1 MKNYYKKSDIIFSLI
16 LFASIIIFILLPF
29 MAVFKESF
37 FYDGNLSLYNFK
49 KVLSD
54 RSLVL
59 NTFRLGIL
67 TSIFAS
73 LFAINVSIFYFFQS
87 GKSRKIISV
96 ILAIAL
102 ISPPFVSSLSYITL
116 FGRSGV
122 ITYDLLHLSVN
133 PYGMWGIVL
142 MQAISDL
149 ALNSLL
155 LIGFLKSID
164 KSVINSARSLGAKS
178 SDIIKDIILPSIK
191 NGIFAVM
198 LLSFFRSVSDFG
210 TPAIIGGNYRVLA
223 LESYFEVISNGN
235 LSLASA
241 MNIVI
246 LIPTLVIFLFVGKG
260 IRSGNFNT
268 GLSSENEV
276 PIKKEGVF
284 FNIIRIIAIILILW
298 IVLLYVSIILNAFT
312 KMKLGNLV
320 FTLENFRESNKFI
333 GEIILRSIIYSLIA
347 SVAAT
352 FIGFMISYLMKVRN
366 LRYMKFVDTIANLPY
381 IIPGTFF
388 GLGYLVF
395 FRSPPIQITGT
406 VIIVILNV
414 IFKQMPFSSRVS
426 SAAISEIDKNVLNSI
441 RDLGGSSKD
450 EIKDGVIPLSKNSI
464 MISLINIFT
473 ATMTTVGSIIFLIY
487 PGKKVL
493 TLVMFDVIQSGKYNQ
508 GSVIAFYIMII
519 CLLFNV
525 LVRFLFNR
533 RRNVSWNQ

>member
-1 MKNYYKKSDIIFSLI
+1 MKNHYKKSDVIFSLI
-16 LFASIIIFILLPF
+16 LFLSIIIFILLPF

-49 KVLSD
+49 KVFSD
-54 RSLVL
+54 RNLVI
-59 NTFRLGIL
+59 NTFKLGIL
-67 TSIFAS
+67 TSLFAS
-73 LFAINVSIFYFFQS
+73 FFAINVSIFYIFQS

-178 SDIIKDIILPSIK
+178 SDIIKDIILPSMK

-241 MNIVI
+241 MNIII

-260 IRSGNFNT
+260 LRSGNFNT

-276 PIKKEGVF
+276 PIKKEGIF

-298 IVLLYVSIILNAFT
+298 IVLLYASIILNAFT

-320 FTLENFRESNKFI
+320 FTLENFKESNRFI
-333 GEIILRSIIYSLIA
+333 GQIILRSVVYSLIA
-347 SVAAT
+347 SVVAT

-395 FRSPPIQITGT
+395 FRNPPIQITGT

-525 LVRFLFNR
+525 LVRLLFNR

>member
-1 MKNYYKKSDIIFSLI
+1 MKNHYKKSDVIFSLI
-16 LFASIIIFILLPF
+16 LFLSIIIFILLPF

-49 KVLSD
+49 KVFSD
-54 RSLVL
+54 RNLVI
-59 NTFRLGIL
+59 NTFKLGIL
-67 TSIFAS
+67 TSLFAS
-73 LFAINVSIFYFFQS
+73 FFAINVSIFYIFQS

-178 SDIIKDIILPSIK
+178 SDIIKDIILPSMK

-241 MNIVI
+241 MNIII

-260 IRSGNFNT
+260 LRSGNFNT

-276 PIKKEGVF
+276 PIKKEGIF
-284 FNIIRIIAIILILW
+284 FNIIRIIVIILILW
-298 IVLLYVSIILNAFT
+298 IVLLYASIILNAFT

-320 FTLENFRESNKFI
+320 FTLENFKESNRFI
-333 GEIILRSIIYSLIA
+333 GQIILRSVVYSLIA
-347 SVAAT
+347 SVVAT

-395 FRSPPIQITGT
+395 FRNPPIQITGT

-525 LVRFLFNR
+525 LVRLLFNR
-533 RRNVSWNQ
+533 RRNVS

>member
-1 MKNYYKKSDIIFSLI
+1 MKNHYKKSDVIFSLI
-16 LFASIIIFILLPF
+16 LFLSIIIFILLPF

-49 KVLSD
+49 KVFSD
-54 RSLVL
+54 RNLVI
-59 NTFRLGIL
+59 NTFKLGIL
-67 TSIFAS
+67 TSLFAS
-73 LFAINVSIFYFFQS
+73 FFAINVSIFYIFQS

-178 SDIIKDIILPSIK
+178 SDIIKDIILPSMK

-241 MNIVI
+241 MNIII

-260 IRSGNFNT
+260 LRSGNFNT

-276 PIKKEGVF
+276 PIKKEGIF
-284 FNIIRIIAIILILW
+284 FNIIRIIVIILILW
-298 IVLLYVSIILNAFT
+298 IVLLYASIILNAFT

-320 FTLENFRESNKFI
+320 FTLENFKESNRFI
-333 GEIILRSIIYSLIA
+333 GQIILRSVVYSLIA
-347 SVAAT
+347 SVVAT

-395 FRSPPIQITGT
+395 FRNPPIQITGT

-525 LVRFLFNR
+525 LVRLLFNR